1 MTVPPTLK
9 TNSHKNFH
17 KGAVMHT
24 FLIGQILE
32 VRPISRTNKSTGE
45 LISTIDVTI
54 QSILQDKDNFNV
66 INTEVVSYPFNMRP
80 KFDAIK
86 GKYIAIPYKYSSYK
100 DSSYF
105 FPDANLNFVIFDS
118 DPFLEKAKDKRG

>member
-1 MTVPPTLK
+1 
-9 TNSHKNFH
+9 
-17 KGAVMHT
+17 MHT

-54 QSILQDKDNFNV
+54 QSLLQDKDNFNV
-66 INTEVVSYPFNMRP
+66 INTEVVSYPFDMRP

-105 FPDANLNFVIFDS
+105 FPDANLNFVVFDS
-118 DPFLEKAKDKRG
+118 DPFAQKAKEKRG